1 MQIEFVPRVVIG
13 EMVLIFVCS
22 WILFWFHLG
31 HPSVLP
37 IVLVP
42 GSLFHVAE
50 FVHMFHSVLVPIVFM
65 FMSVPMF
72 RSVLVPIVFMFMSV

>member
-50 FVHMFHSVLVPIVFM
+50 FVHMFNSVLVPIVFM